1 MNLLYRLI
9 SFLAYSNSWIGLGA
23 AAFLWQYYLIY
34 DLECNWQL
42 IGFAFFATVLT
53 YTFQRYYKII
63 SDGKTAGRRM
73 LWMKENPN
81 LIKGIMITSGLGCLP
96 LLWGLSWSSY
106 LLLFGCGL
114 LSLFYVIK
122 IPGKISRNLRDI
134 PSLKIFLIGLV
145 WAATS
150 TLLPYLNQPAETVE
164 VPWLFFIADF
174 IFVAAITIPFD
185 IRDIILDETEKK
197 TIPQLLGER
206 NSLWVASFMLVLN
219 YALLLLTADQF
230 LAFTLT
236 ALSLSIIFVRA
247 SSSDT
252 GDIYF
257 SFFIDGLLILQ
268 PTVVFMDLILLKNP
282 I

>member
-1 MNLLYRLI
+1 MSLLYRLI

-34 DLECNWQL
+34 DLECNWLL

-63 SDGKTAGRRM
+63 SEAKYGGRRM
-73 LWMKENPN
+73 IWMKKNPN
-81 LIKGIMITSGLGCLP
+81 LIKGIMIVSGLGCLP
-96 LLWGLSWSSY
+96 FLFGMSWQSY
-106 LLLFGCGL
+106 LMLSACAV

-122 IPGKISRNLRDI
+122 IPGKVSRNLRDI

-150 TLLPYLNQPAETVE
+150 TMLPYLNQPLETAEF
-164 VPWLFFIADF
+164 PWLLFIADF
-174 IFVAAITIPFD
+174 IFIVAITIPFD

-197 TIPQLLGER
+197 TIPQLFGER
-206 NSLWVASFMLVLN
+206 NSLWLACVMLAVN
-219 YALLLLTADQF
+219 YALLLLIADQF
-230 LAFTLT
+230 LALSLT
-236 ALSLSIIFVRA
+236 ALSLSIIFVR
-247 SSSDT
+247 SSTSDT
-252 GDIYF
+252 DDIYF

-268 PTVVFMDLILLKNP
+268 PLFVFVDLVLIKQT